1 MPQTGQPFG
10 PPATDTAKS
19 YLRGSDEQ
27 AVTKSDS
34 RIITLILR
42 TVLLRTHLSQITT
55 RLT

>member
-19 YLRGSDEQ
+19 YFRGSDKQ